1 MHAAGSRCGHLEM
14 STVKTCISK
23 THWPFS
29 QLNYF
34 PALKQSRTLKFLMT
48 SSCSFIFFF
57 PAIRAMSSSKPQR
70 YSIWIGKKKSP
81 VDSAEAINQM
91 LKEQR
96 YQFEM
101 HTRNWDN
108 GGYIVCCLIFYIN
121 IFLFPLTPNVSGFS
135 FVQPF
140 WFPLSNFNQVFKVD
154 DNINEAWLMWEYL
167 SGQKFYMGNHP
178 GPTIET
184 SGSIVLAERPAD
196 TSTRPKAAPETPRR
210 PMTPERT
217 GTSDFHISVWS
228 FQILLYFTFFWVSLY
243 FISLQYIH

>member
-140 WFPLSNFNQVFKVD
+140 
-154 DNINEAWLMWEYL
+154 
-167 SGQKFYMGNHP
+167 
-178 GPTIET
+178 
-184 SGSIVLAERPAD
+184 
-196 TSTRPKAAPETPRR
+196 
-210 PMTPERT
+210 
-217 GTSDFHISVWS
+217 
-228 FQILLYFTFFWVSLY
+228 
-243 FISLQYIH
+243 